1 MRQLKDLV
9 KDNKTVRFVF
19 FRDGALHYET
29 DDGFVFPVPV
39 EDAGS
44 ATFHRSERAMMLMR
58 YIRKHLATIEAA
70 RQDDSHDSREG
81 GVP

>member
-29 DDGFVFPVPV
+29 DDGFVFPVPI

-44 ATFHRSERAMMLMR
+44 ATFHRKERAMLMMR
-58 YIRKHLATIEAA
+58 YIRKHLATIETA
-70 RQDDSHDSREG
+70 RRDGTHDAQ
-81 GVP
+81 GVAGD